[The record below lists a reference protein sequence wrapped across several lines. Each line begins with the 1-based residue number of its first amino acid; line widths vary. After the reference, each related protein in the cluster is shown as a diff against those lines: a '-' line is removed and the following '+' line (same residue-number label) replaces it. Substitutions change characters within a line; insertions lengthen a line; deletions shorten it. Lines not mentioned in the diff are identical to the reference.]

1 MKIKRMGALLLAL
14 VMCLSM
20 FSTTAFAYTDE
31 IAAETE
37 ATEATEAAV
46 EQTDELPYTF
56 TIDEDGTII
65 LSFDGE
71 EYEYDTDS
79 EDDQTTGKVVTGGSN
94 LNVRTGAGMKYE
106 IIDQLYPGE
115 EVVVIG
121 TEGDWYQIIIPE
133 KTGYVHSKYLELLEE
148 AQENSE
154 LDAALIMMLMTLFM
168 QVMDDDAQPALT
180 PDGNLSLVDDV
191 GSATGEGKQFIT
203 AVTRN
208 GNYFYIIIDRDADGD
223 ETVHFLNQVDEA
235 DLLKLMDEE
244 EAAQYIDQ
252 TEEPVTKPE
261 PEVTEP
267 VPEETEPAPEEKDE
281 PNMLPLIAVL
291 AVALV
296 GGGAFVFMKFKGKQ
310 KEKEAAKPDPDAD
323 YVDDDEDYGYVE
335 EDDDDTD
342 FISDAEDN
350 DPV

>member
-20 FSTTAFAYTDE
+20 FSTTAFAYTNE
-31 IAAETE
+31 TAAETE
-37 ATEATEAAV
+37 ATEATEAAA

-56 TIDEDGTII
+56 TIDEDGTIV

-71 EYEYDTDS
+71 EHEYSTDS

-106 IIDQLYPGE
+106 IIDQLHPGE

-154 LDAALIMMLMTLFM
+154 LDVALIMMLMTMFM
-168 QVMDDDAQPALT
+168 QGMDDDTQPALT

-203 AVTRN
+203 AVTKN
-208 GNYFYIIIDRDADGD
+208 GNYFYIIIDRDADGN
-223 ETVHFLNQVDEA
+223 ETVHLLNQVDEA
-235 DLLKLMDEE
+235 DLLQLMDEE
-244 EAAQYIDQ
+244 EAAQYIES
-252 TEEPVTKPE
+252 TEP
-261 PEVTEP
+261 TEP
-267 VPEETEPAPEEKDE
+267 VPEGTEPEPVVVTPKPEEKE
-281 PNMLPLIAVL
+281 KANLLPLIGVL
-291 AVALV
+291 LVAGI
-296 GGGAFVFMKFKGKQ
+296 GGGAFFLMKSKGKQ
-310 KEKEAAKPDPDAD
+310 KEAAKPDPDAD
-323 YVDDDEDYGYVE
+323 YVDDDEDFGYVE
-335 EDDDDTD
+335 EDDEDLDFTADSEDT
-342 FISDAEDN
+342 E
-350 DPV
+350 PV

>member
-1 MKIKRMGALLLAL
+1 MKIKRVIAMLLVLA
-14 VMCLSM
+14 MCVGV

-31 IAAETE
+31 TAVEPE
-37 ATEATEAAV
+37 ATEATEASA

-56 TIDEDGTII
+56 TIDEDGSIV

-71 EYEYDTDS
+71 EYEYGTDS

-94 LNVRTGAGMKYE
+94 LNVRTGAGMTHE
-106 IIDQLYPGE
+106 IIDQLHPGE

-154 LDAALIMMLMTLFM
+154 LDVALIMMLMTMFM
-168 QVMDDDAQPALT
+168 QGMDDDTQPALT

-203 AVTRN
+203 AVTKN
-208 GNYFYIIIDRDADGD
+208 GNYFYIIIDRDADGN
-223 ETVHFLNQVDEA
+223 ETVHLLNQVDEA
-235 DLLKLMDEE
+235 DLLQLMDEE
-244 EAAQYIDQ
+244 EATQYIES
-252 TEEPVTKPE
+252 TEPTEPV

-267 VPEETEPAPEEKDE
+267 EPVVVTPKPEEKE
-281 PNMLPLIAVL
+281 KTNLLPLVGVL
-291 AVALV
+291 LVAGI
-296 GGGAFVFMKFKGKQ
+296 GGGTFFLMKSKGKQ
-310 KEKEAAKPDPDAD
+310 KEAAKPDPDAD
-323 YVDDDEDYGYVE
+323 YVDDDEDFGYVE
-335 EDDDDTD
+335 EDEDLDFADDSEDT
-342 FISDAEDN
+342 E
-350 DPV
+350 PV

>member
-31 IAAETE
+31 TAAETE
-37 ATEATEAAV
+37 ATETTEAAA
-46 EQTDELPYTF
+46 EQADELPYTF
-56 TIDEDGTII
+56 TIDEDGTIV

-71 EYEYDTDS
+71 EYEYGTNS

-106 IIDQLYPGE
+106 IIDQLHPGD

-168 QVMDDDAQPALT
+168 QSMEDNAQPALT

-191 GSATGEGKQFIT
+191 GFATGEGKQFIT

-208 GNYFYIIIDRDADGD
+208 GNYFYIIIDRDADGN
-223 ETVHFLNQVDEA
+223 ETVHLLNQVDEA
-235 DLLKLMDEE
+235 DLLQLMDED
-244 EAAQYIDQ
+244 EAAQYIES
-252 TEEPVTKPE
+252 TEPTESV

-267 VPEETEPAPEEKDE
+267 EPVVVTPKSEEKE
-281 PNMLPLIAVL
+281 QPNLLPLIGVL
-291 AVALV
+291 LVAGI
-296 GGGAFVFMKFKGKQ
+296 GGGAFFLMKAKGKQ
-310 KEKEAAKPDPDAD
+310 KEAAKPDPDAD
-323 YVDDDEDYGYVE
+323 YVDDDEDFGYVE
-335 EDDDDTD
+335 EGDEDLDFTPDSEDT
-342 FISDAEDN
+342 E
-350 DPV
+350 PV

>member
-1 MKIKRMGALLLAL
+1 MKIKRVIAMLLVLA
-14 VMCLSM
+14 MCVGV

-31 IAAETE
+31 TATETE
-37 ATEATEAAV
+37 ATEATEAAA

-56 TIDEDGTII
+56 TIDEDGTIV

-71 EYEYDTDS
+71 EHEYSTDS

-106 IIDQLYPGE
+106 IIDQLHPGE

-121 TEGDWYQIIIPE
+121 TEGDWYQIIVPE
-133 KTGYVHSKYLELLEE
+133 RTGYVHSRYLEILEE

-168 QVMDDDAQPALT
+168 QSMDDDAQPALT

-203 AVTRN
+203 AVTKN
-208 GNYFYIIIDRDADGD
+208 GNYFYIIIDRDADGK
-223 ETVHFLNQVDEA
+223 ETVHLLNQVDEA
-235 DLLKLMDEE
+235 DLLQLMDEE
-244 EAAQYIDQ
+244 EATQYLES
-252 TEEPVTKPE
+252 TEPTESL

-267 VPEETEPAPEEKDE
+267 EPVVVAPKPEEKE
-281 PNMLPLIAVL
+281 KTNLLPLIGVL
-291 AVALV
+291 LIAGI
-296 GGGAFVFMKFKGKQ
+296 GGGAFFLMKSKGKQ
-310 KEKEAAKPDPDAD
+310 KEAAKPDPDAD
-323 YVDDDEDYGYVE
+323 YVDDDEDFGYVE
-335 EDDDDTD
+335 EDDEDLDFTDT
-342 FISDAEDN
+342 SEDTE
-350 DPV
+350 PV

>member
-31 IAAETE
+31 TAAETE
-37 ATEATEAAV
+37 ATESTEATA
-46 EQTDELPYTF
+46 EQSDELPYTF
-56 TIDEDGTII
+56 TIDEDGTIV

-71 EYEYDTDS
+71 EYEYGTDS

-106 IIDQLYPGE
+106 IIDQLHPGE

-154 LDAALIMMLMTLFM
+154 LDAALIMMLLTMFM
-168 QVMDDDAQPALT
+168 QGMDDDAQPALT

-203 AVTRN
+203 AVTKN
-208 GNYFYIIIDRDADGD
+208 GNYFYIIIDRDADGN
-223 ETVHFLNQVDEA
+223 ETVHLLNQVDEA
-235 DLLKLMDEE
+235 DLLQLMDEE
-244 EAAQYIDQ
+244 EAAQYIES
-252 TEEPVTKPE
+252 TEPTKPV

-267 VPEETEPAPEEKDE
+267 EPVVVAPKPE
-281 PNMLPLIAVL
+281 
-291 AVALV
+291 
-296 GGGAFVFMKFKGKQ
+296 
-310 KEKEAAKPDPDAD
+310 
-323 YVDDDEDYGYVE
+323 
-335 EDDDDTD
+335 
-342 FISDAEDN
+342 
-350 DPV
+350 

>member
-31 IAAETE
+31 TAAETE
-37 ATEATEAAV
+37 ATEATEAAA

-56 TIDEDGTII
+56 TIDEDGTIV

-71 EYEYDTDS
+71 EYEYGTNS

-94 LNVRTGAGMKYE
+94 LNVRTDAGMKYE
-106 IIDQLYPGE
+106 IIDQLHPGE

-168 QVMDDDAQPALT
+168 QIMDDDAQPALT

-208 GNYFYIIIDRDADGD
+208 GNYFYIIIDRDADGN
-223 ETVHFLNQVDEA
+223 ETVHLLNQVDEA
-235 DLLKLMDEE
+235 DLLQLMDEE
-244 EAAQYIDQ
+244 EAAQYIES
-252 TEEPVTKPE
+252 TEPTEP
-261 PEVTEP
+261 TEP
-267 VPEETEPAPEEKDE
+267 VPEVTESEPVVVAPKPEEKE
-281 PNMLPLIAVL
+281 KTNLLPLIGVL
-291 AVALV
+291 LVAGI
-296 GGGAFVFMKFKGKQ
+296 GGGAFFLMKSKGKQ
-310 KEKEAAKPDPDAD
+310 KEATKPDPDAD
-323 YVDDDEDYGYVE
+323 YVDDDEDFGYVE
-335 EDDDDTD
+335 ED
-342 FISDAEDN
+342 AEDL
-350 DPV
+350 DFTADSEDTEPV